1 MPHVWRDRFQILD
14 KAHEPELESRA
25 AIHEIGE
32 NMPRAAAE
40 ARAHEGYLHGH
51 ILRSAAHHLAGMR
64 AATAAGD
71 TATARQHHLHYAV
84 MLGALGHDAH
94 GEPPAEVAAMAKDPA
109 QTPVYR
115 FKNHGADAVALEFM
129 RRRQAKNKKSP
140 PIAKSEGVSPFPVC
154 GLQTEAPGVW
164 DCSNHLPP
172 DRRAAGEK
180 LYVREFGNQRQVA
193 HLGAPGA
200 DVAAAAESRPSTR
213 GQLPG
218 ARCWRPAC
226 GRAGRSRRR

>member
-1 MPHVWRDRFQILD
+1 
-14 KAHEPELESRA
+14 
-25 AIHEIGE
+25 
-32 NMPRAAAE
+32 MPRAAAE
-40 ARAHEGYLHGH
+40 DRAYESYLHGH
-51 ILRSAAHHLAGMR
+51 LLRSASHHLAGMR

-84 MLGALGHDAH
+84 MLGALGHDAN

-129 RRRQAKNKKSP
+129 RRRQAKSKKSP
-140 PIAKSEGVSPFPVC
+140 PIAKSEPSAFPVC

-200 DVAAAAESRPSTR
+200 DVAGAAESAER
-213 GQLPG
+213 
-218 ARCWRPAC
+218 ARAAT
-226 GRAGRSRRR
+226 GRAVLASGVRSCGSLAAALTRP